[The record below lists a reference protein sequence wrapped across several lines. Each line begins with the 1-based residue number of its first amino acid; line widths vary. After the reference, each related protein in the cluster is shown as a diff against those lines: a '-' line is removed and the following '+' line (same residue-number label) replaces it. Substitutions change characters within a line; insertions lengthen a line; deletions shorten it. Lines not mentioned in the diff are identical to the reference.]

1 METRLRKEF
10 RLLLTPWV
18 LALLLATTT
27 LWWRPG
33 DETAA
38 WVFGLACFALGMV
51 LLAVAAFGKEVS
63 HGKVLPWVCQP
74 ARRTQLWLE
83 KAGGLALAM
92 VSGFLVFSVSSYCSL
107 GGGPPPPAVG

>member
-38 WVFGLACFALGMV
+38 WVFGLACFTLGMV
-51 LLAVAAFGKEVS
+51 LLAVGGFGKEFS
-63 HGKVLPWVCQP
+63 HGTFLSWLCQP
-74 ARRTQLWLE
+74 ASRTQLLLE
-83 KAGGLALAM
+83 KDGGFALAM
-92 VSGFLVFSVSSYCSL
+92 VRGFLVFSGSDYCSV
-107 GGGPPPPAVG
+107 GGGHPLPGD

>member
-33 DETAA
+33 PDETAA

-51 LLAVAAFGKEVS
+51 LLRDS
-63 HGKVLPWVCQP
+63 
-74 ARRTQLWLE
+74 
-83 KAGGLALAM
+83 AGSTTL
-92 VSGFLVFSVSSYCSL
+92 
-107 GGGPPPPAVG
+107 